1 MAKITDYGFCKPEA
15 MMSGSL
21 VGTPIYIAPELFSG
35 QTKFFFLCL
44 AIWAEDLNG
53 KTVLDCF
60 VYVQKSIKQGLAS
73 DVEIGVCRI
82 LGFR

>member
-35 QTKFFFLCL
+35 EPRINCL
-44 AIWAEDLNG
+44 SLHCLVLSRIKTHDL
-53 KTVLDCF
+53 
-60 VYVQKSIKQGLAS
+60 
-73 DVEIGVCRI
+73 
-82 LGFR
+82 